1 MSTTWLHMSENI
13 RAKLAWAT
21 LGLTVAAWI
30 AAMAIRFTRPV
41 IAAVMDS
48 SQQTV
53 DGAFNAVL
61 LVFAAIGALVAI
73 RQPRNP
79 VGWLLF
85 AMGVLKVIDFLA
97 QEYAMGLQRQLLPLN
112 DDSLVIVATST
123 SAFD

>member
-1 MSTTWLHMSENI
+1 MSTTPLHMSETT
-13 RAKLAWAT
+13 RAKLAWTT

-112 DDSLVIVATST
+112 DDSPVIVATST